1 MVGERRVENLVKNSL
16 KSALVKSTEDI
27 YNTNFF
33 YKTLT
38 IFLSTLGIYLF
49 ISTFNS
55 ITPICNIITITFI
68 FVISS
73 FFYLAYQIDIVKLK
87 FIYFGVLVSISL
99 IALSLYSS
107 QILNCSIE
115 VYNNILNSICL
126 VERRIP
132 EDLQVLYYAQNWHN
146 IVFNILITDILL
158 FIFSICALNS
168 LIFVPILFL
177 AFITFLNC
185 YTENFSIISI
195 LLLLISIIILI
206 FDKISFKYTD
216 NTISINRTLKLSAHQ
231 IITII
236 IMIITIFVVLLIPN
250 NELNSILNI
259 KYFLDNIKYS
269 KSDILPEGNFKNL
282 SDFNPTNREVIKLI
296 MSSPQSCYLR
306 GYIGEEYTNYGWKGL
321 DNEKVFEYKDMF
333 YWLHTSDFYSQTIL
347 SNLQNDKNKDKNR
360 IIINNINANK
370 KYIYTPYE
378 LCNSELLD
386 SNSLSSCIYSDI
398 GNSKTSYSYN
408 TEIDI
413 MKTRN
418 QEFKNKNIDNKYF
431 NCEAHYRNLAYD
443 MYLDI
448 PENTKNV
455 ISNIL
460 GKYNKNEHMPYSLAK
475 QNILNALGKME
486 YSTSNS
492 YNESCG
498 DFVAYFLQNLNSG
511 YSVHFASATALMLRY
526 YGIPSRYVEGYI
538 ITPNDIKNL
547 DKNSELTITEKNSH
561 IWAEYYEDGKGW
573 IPFETTPTY
582 IGVIETDDILKYNSF
597 DKNISD
603 NQPKKEEKSEPNLEN
618 EPPKIQEDTNLNL
631 FFSIISICLIL
642 ITLTICISILV
653 IRRLKL
659 IKIYSSF
666 NDEDNNNN
674 NNNKSVLNM
683 FNYVTN
689 LFLKFK
695 YISYQSDMYDIQNKI
710 KLTLDENYIIAYGKA
725 YAVFEK
731 AKFSNHM
738 VSDDEKRIFKDFLNS
753 SIKIVKNHN
762 GKLRN
767 IIYKF
772 LSLYK

>member
-1 MVGERRVENLVKNSL
+1 MVRERRVGSLFKNGL
-16 KSALVKSTEDI
+16 KSALVKSTKDI

-38 IFLSTLGIYLF
+38 IFLGTLGIYLF

-55 ITPICNIITITFI
+55 ITPICNIITIIFI
-68 FVISS
+68 FIISS
-73 FFYLAYQIDIVKLK
+73 FFYLTYQIGITKLK

-99 IALSLYSS
+99 IVLALYSS
-107 QILNCSIE
+107 QILNCFIE

-132 EDLQVLYYAQNWHN
+132 EDLQFLYYSQSWHN
-146 IVFNILITDILL
+146 IVFNILITSILML
-158 FIFSICALNS
+158 IFSICTLNS

-185 YTENFSIISI
+185 YTENFSIVSV

-206 FDKISFKYTD
+206 LDKISFKYAD
-216 NTISINRTLKLSAHQ
+216 NTISINGALKLPAHK

-236 IMIITIFVVLLIPN
+236 IMIITIFVVLIIPN
-250 NELNSILNI
+250 KKLNYISNV
-259 KYFLDNIKYS
+259 KYCLDNIKYS
-269 KSDILPEGNFKNL
+269 KNDILPEGNFKNL
-282 SDFNPTNREVIKLI
+282 SDFNPTDRQVIKLI
-296 MSSPQSCYLR
+296 MSNPQSCYLR
-306 GYIGEEYTNYGWKGL
+306 GYIGEEYTNYGWKDL
-321 DNEKVFEYKDMF
+321 DNKKVFEYKDMF
-333 YWLHTSDFYSQTIL
+333 YWLHTNDFYSQTIL
-347 SNLQNDKNKDKNR
+347 SDLQNDKNKDKNR
-360 IIINNINANK
+360 IIINNINASK

-386 SNSLSSCIYSDI
+386 SNSLSSCIYLNI

-413 MKTRN
+413 MRTRN
-418 QEFKNKNIDNKYF
+418 QEFKNKDIDSKYF

-448 PENTKNV
+448 PEDTKNV
-455 ISNIL
+455 IANIL
-460 GKYNKNEHMPYSLAK
+460 GNYNKKEHMPYSLAK
-475 QNILNALGKME
+475 QNILNALDTME

-547 DKNSELTITEKNSH
+547 DENSELTITERNSH

-573 IPFETTPTY
+573 IPFETTPSY
-582 IGVIETDDILKYNSF
+582 IGAIETDDILKYNSF
-597 DKNISD
+597 DKNVGD
-603 NQPKKEEKSEPNLEN
+603 NQPDKEEISEPNIEN
-618 EPPKIQEDTNLNL
+618 EPPKIQEDANLNL
-631 FFSIISICLIL
+631 FFSIILICLIL
-642 ITLTICISILV
+642 IILTIFISVLI

-666 NDEDNNNN
+666 NDEDNN
-674 NNNKSVLNM
+674 KSVLNM
-683 FNYVTN
+683 FNYITN

-695 YISYQSDMYDIQNKI
+695 YVSYQSDMYDIENKI
-710 KLTLDENYIIAYGKA
+710 KLNLDENYVIAYGEA
-725 YAVFEK
+725 YTVFEK

-738 VSDDEKRIFKDFLNS
+738 VSDDEKRIFKDFLSS

-762 GKLRN
+762 GKLKN